1 MGYKQDAEEQIE
13 AFQITRIN
21 GQPTDEDIDKLVNEL
36 TECAATIPTTNGGG
50 SHGHM
55 GMLIED
61 AEYRTFSTNGD
72 PFTIPTNPGAYPLNP
87 SNDAITRERQIAEH
101 KMEVKEFET
110 YLGVANALRK
120 KIREAIDPEWL
131 ESIRHTS
138 MGFSHLTPMQ
148 MIEHLRLGGAVLD
161 YMDVSELNDK
171 LTEPWDGVENPAT
184 KFARDDIIERQ
195 LIKAGLPN
203 QQPLRLAL
211 MLARIKSM
219 GEYDNAVREWDN
231 KPAADKTFA
240 NFRPFITLEFTKRN
254 KSQDTAKNAGF
265 GIANAATTL
274 QQQQLQQL
282 QLNQAA
288 ETALAYATL
297 AESMKDSHKE
307 SMEQMLKMFKDILG
321 TLPVSG
327 KGTAP
332 APATAATAQRPKCPH
347 CNLRH
352 VKPEECWE
360 LEANA
365 SKRPA
370 NWKPAAERKKKDT

>member
-1 MGYKQDAEEQIE
+1 
-13 AFQITRIN
+13 
-21 GQPTDEDIDKLVNEL
+21 
-36 TECAATIPTTNGGG
+36 
-50 SHGHM
+50 
-55 GMLIED
+55 
-61 AEYRTFSTNGD
+61 
-72 PFTIPTNPGAYPLNP
+72 
-87 SNDAITRERQIAEH
+87 
-101 KMEVKEFET
+101 MEVKEFET

-138 MGFSHLTPMQ
+138 MGFLHLTPMQ

-161 YMDVSELNDK
+161 YMVDVSELNDK
-171 LTEPWDGVENPAT
+171 LTEPWDGVKNPAT
-184 KFARDDIIERQ
+184 KFARKDIIERQ

-219 GEYDNAVREWDN
+219 GKYDNAVREWDN

-240 NFRPFITLEFTKRN
+240 NFRPFITLEITKRN

-265 GIANAATTL
+265 GIANSATTL

-282 QLNQAA
+282 QMNQAA

-307 SMEQMLKMFKDILG
+307 SME
-321 TLPVSG
+321 
-327 KGTAP
+327 
-332 APATAATAQRPKCPH
+332 
-347 CNLRH
+347 
-352 VKPEECWE
+352 
-360 LEANA
+360 
-365 SKRPA
+365 
-370 NWKPAAERKKKDT
+370 

>member
-13 AFQITRIN
+13 AFQITRIH

-55 GMLIED
+55 GMLIKD
-61 AEYRTFSTNGD
+61 AEYPTFSTNGE

-87 SNDAITRERQIAEH
+87 DNDAIIRERQVAEH
-101 KMEVKEFET
+101 KLEVKEFET
-110 YLGVANALRK
+110 YLGVANGLRK
-120 KIREAIDPEWL
+120 KIREAVDPEWL

-138 MGFSHLTPMQ
+138 MGFAHLTPKQ
-148 MIEHLRLGGAVLD
+148 MIDHLLLGGAVLD

-171 LTEPWDGVENPAT
+171 LTEPWDGIENPAT

-211 MLARIKSM
+211 ILARVKST

-240 NFRPFITLEFTKRN
+240 NFRPFITIEFTKRN

-265 GIANAATTL
+265 GIANAAAAL
-274 QQQQLQQL
+274 QEQQI

-288 ETALAYATL
+288 ESALAYAAL
-297 AESMKDSHKE
+297 AEAMKDSQKE
-307 SMEQMLKMFKDILG
+307 SMENMMKMFKDILG
-321 TLPVSG
+321 TLPTAAG
-327 KGTAP
+327 NGT
-332 APATAATAQRPKCPH
+332 PATNGQRPKCPH
-347 CNLRH
+347 CNRRH
-352 VKPEECWE
+352 IKHEECWE